1 MNDENEDMNED
12 ERAEDE
18 NDENGTA
25 FEEDER
31 DDETTNDFI
40 AEDSEK

>member
-1 MNDENEDMNED
+1 MNED

-18 NDENGTA
+18 NDEDGTA
-25 FEEDER
+25 IKEDKR

-40 AEDSEK
+40 AEDLEK